1 MIIRDSSVHHLSNLQ
16 VYQKRAIG
24 KLDAVLT
31 SIDFKANYIT
41 VIDFDSDDSAGK
53 LIFNTNNSVGSKN
66 YVYNLNQSSQIQ
78 SNSSYNLPSNP
89 NKIFMKGNI
98 VYYFYGSYILKGSLI
113 PSSRLDLAGRI

>member
-1 MIIRDSSVHHLSNLQ
+1 MLTSKGSLPSSLSDGCRKMIIRDSSVHHLSNLQ

-98 VYYFYGSYILKGSLI
+98 VYYFYGS
-113 PSSRLDLAGRI
+113 

>member
-98 VYYFYGSYILKGSLI
+98 VYYFYGS
-113 PSSRLDLAGRI
+113 